1 MLLCRILGIQ
11 PPPDLA
17 VFFQANYNNDNSIT
31 LNGTRVVPAAT
42 TIAAILTPQDD
53 DDDEEELHINEDLSL
68 EETRQ

>member
-42 TIAAILTPQDD
+42 TIAAILTPQEEDE
-53 DDDEEELHINEDLSL
+53 EEELHINEDLSL